1 MFIRAIG
8 IYVLENTK
16 GQETESKEKNSPYE
30 RINFATKEKPGFFS
44 APNPL
49 DELEKLSLPKF
60 CEKHQPNICNIY
72 KTKEEGYHHL
82 IDIPSRKLIVA
93 IVTKTKIDQGEWP
106 NLIHNILHAHLRPK
120 TVKVS
125 LDDIVKNPV
134 GFTGKDIH
142 IDKVQNKVDEL
153 KLLMNNIIEKATERG
168 EQLEELK
175 ETTKALEES
184 AIKFYKKAETLNS
197 RCCW

>member
-8 IYVLENTK
+8 IYELENTK
-16 GQETESKEKNSPYE
+16 GQETESKEKNSPYK
-30 RINFATKEKPGFFS
+30 RSKFALKEKPGFFS
-44 APNPL
+44 APDPL

-60 CEKHQPNICNIY
+60 CEKHQPNVCNVY

-82 IDIPSRKLIVA
+82 IEIPSHKLVVA
-93 IVTKTKIDQGEWP
+93 IVTKTKIGQEEWSH
-106 NLIHNILHAHLRPK
+106 LIYNILHAHLRSN

-134 GFTGKDIH
+134 NFTGKDIQ
-142 IDKVQNKVDEL
+142 IDKVQNKLNEL
-153 KLLMNNIIEKATERG
+153 KLIMSKNIEMAIERG
-168 EQLEELK
+168 KQLEELK
-175 ETTKALEES
+175 ETSKNLEES